1 MGEDLM
7 QQLKGKRLLLV
18 GFTLFS
24 MFFGAG
30 NLIFPPFL
38 GAQAGTSTW
47 AAMAGFSLSAI
58 GFPILGV
65 IAVARSG
72 GLSRLAGRVHPLFA
86 AVFTMLI
93 YLSIGPCLAIPRTAS
108 TSFEIAVSPFL
119 SAGGPAGL
127 LQAGYSV
134 LFFGA
139 ALCLALN
146 PEKLTDRL
154 GKILCPAL
162 LVLILVIFLGCAVRP
177 VGGYGPV
184 TGGYAANPAV
194 RGFLD
199 GYQTMDT
206 IAALNFG
213 IVIALNIRA
222 GGVTDER
229 AVVRGTI
236 RAGWLA
242 GGVLLAVYAMLAHI
256 GALSGSAFPGSENGA
271 GALTRIVSALFGAPG
286 SILLA
291 AVFVI
296 ACFNTCVGL
305 ISCCSEYFHE
315 CFPRVSYRA
324 WALFFALVSAAISN
338 LGLNQILTVSVPVLG
353 ALYPVAILLI
363 LLSFLHR
370 WTAPLR
376 EIYPVSVLLTAAAS
390 VLYALADAHLPIPLL
405 SPLMERVPLAG
416 LGLGWVPFAAV
427 GILLGALLSL
437 ARRTGPEPNA

>member
-1 MGEDLM
+1 M
-7 QQLKGKRLLLV
+7 QLRGKRLLLV

-47 AAMAGFSLSAI
+47 PAMAGFALSAI

-72 GLSRLAGRVHPLFA
+72 GLSRLAGRVHPRFA
-86 AVFTMLI
+86 AVYTMLI

-108 TSFEIAVSPFL
+108 ISFEMAVSPFL
-119 SAGGPAGL
+119 QTGGPVRL
-127 LQAGYSV
+127 LQLGYSA

-139 ALCLALN
+139 ALLLALK

-162 LVLILVIFLGCAVRP
+162 LLLILVIFLGCALRP
-177 VGGYGPV
+177 PGGYGAV
-184 TGGYAANPAV
+184 TGAYASNPAAQ
-194 RGFLD
+194 GFLV

-222 GGVTDER
+222 GGVTDDG
-229 AVVRGTI
+229 AVVRGTV

-242 GGVLLAVYAMLAHI
+242 GAVLLAVYAMLAHI

-271 GALTRIVSALFGAPG
+271 EALTRLVSALFGPFG
-286 SILLA
+286 SVLLA

-296 ACFNTCVGL
+296 ACLNTCIGL
-305 ISCCSEYFHE
+305 ISCCGEYFHE
-315 CFPRVSYRA
+315 LFPRVSYRR
-324 WALFFALVSAAISN
+324 WALFFALISMAISN
-338 LGLNQILTVSVPVLG
+338 LGLNQILAVSVPVLG
-353 ALYPVAILLI
+353 AIYPVAIVLI

-370 WTAPLR
+370 WIAPLR
-376 EIYPVSVLLTAAAS
+376 KIYPAAILFTASAS
-390 VLYALADAHLPIPLL
+390 VLYALADARLSIPILTPA
-405 SPLMERVPLAG
+405 MKRIPLAG
-416 LGLGWVPFAAV
+416 LGLGWVLPAAA
-427 GILLGALLSL
+427 GILLGALMSL
-437 ARRTGPEPNA
+437 TPGKKSGRRGPA